1 MGKKYSFVFLK
12 AKTQLRDQDVYAVL
26 ARYGFNERSVKSE
39 INVLSPGGRARLLIA
54 LFSVLNIN
62 VLVLDEP
69 TNHLDI
75 EAEEALEEALKQYSG
90 TIILVSHDRYFLEKI
105 SIDLVYNLSEGTL
118 SKVSE
123 YREYARLAE
132 EKAKRL
138 FQLL

>member
-1 MGKKYSFVFLK
+1 MFLK

>member
-1 MGKKYSFVFLK
+1 M
-12 AKTQLRDQDVYAVL
+12 RDQDVYAVL